1 MLITMW
7 YCFHWKSN
15 SFFFFSSP
23 SPHFLLPLI
32 SLQIM
37 HRLFCKML
45 KWWSQWWNTLAWE
58 SKRQYQNLAFPHL
71 TLLDLGCIS
80 WHLTFLFPL
89 VSSENNM
96 STSQAVMRINWG
108 NISITLLWKHKGSS
122 LMFMTFYAPRRYED
136 LTFWVIKQRNIFNHA
151 INWGRNI
158 YNIFCFVVFF
168 LRSHRD
174 SYHS

>member
-1 MLITMW
+1 MALLSL
-7 YCFHWKSN
+7 KVKLV
-15 SFFFFSSP
+15 FFFFPSP
-23 SPHFLLPLI
+23 SPHFLLSLI

-71 TLLDLGCIS
+71 KLLDLGYIS

-108 NISITLLWKHKGSS
+108 NKYEHIHHTVVKTQRIFTYFYDFLCTQKVQRFDILSNKTEKH
-122 LMFMTFYAPRRYED
+122 
-136 LTFWVIKQRNIFNHA
+136 I
-151 INWGRNI
+151 
-158 YNIFCFVVFF
+158 
-168 LRSHRD
+168 
-174 SYHS
+174 